1 MLEMEIQLVILFL
14 IFLGF
19 IFWFEEK
26 RKRERREREEIFKK
40 EIQEIKE
47 KILLQSAL
55 QESLEKTTKEMKDL
69 SRDLLEEV
77 RRRDEIRR
85 EKEKEIFET
94 IKRLDQVVTGTT
106 SKGSS
111 GEEILREAFKKLP
124 PEMIETNFRVGGKVV
139 EFALLLP
146 NGKRLPI
153 DSKWPTSRLILE
165 LEEEKNVEKKKKI
178 IEEIEKEVMKK
189 IKEVKQYIDPDLTWS
204 QAIAAVPDSV
214 YNVCYNVHSFA
225 RKENVLLIPY
235 SWVLPLLLYMYRL
248 HLQYVV
254 SIDFENFK
262 NYLML
267 ISKSLGEMESILEN
281 KIYRGSQMISNA
293 YLEYKT
299 KISQVRNVV
308 NQLSLNEGQKNETPK
323 LKI

>member
-1 MLEMEIQLVILFL
+1 MEVWLMIFFL
-14 IFLGF
+14 IFLGM

-26 RKRERREREEIFKK
+26 RKK

-47 KILLQSAL
+47 KILVQSTL
-55 QESLEKTTKEMKDL
+55 QENLEKTTKEMRDL
-69 SRDLLEEV
+69 SRDLLEEI
-77 RRRDEIRR
+77 RKRDEMRKER
-85 EKEKEIFET
+85 EKEFFER
-94 IKRLDQVVTGTT
+94 IKRLDQILTGTT
-106 SKGSS
+106 VKGSS

-124 PEMIETNFRVGGKVV
+124 PEMIETNFKVGGKIV

-153 DSKWPTSRLILE
+153 DSKWPASKLLLDLE
-165 LEEEKNVEKKKKI
+165 KEENVEKKKEI
-178 IEEIEKEVMKK
+178 IKEIEKEVIKK
-189 IKEVKQYIDPDLTWS
+189 VKEVKQYIDPDLTWS
-204 QAIAAVPDSV
+204 QAIAAIPDSV

-248 HLQYVV
+248 HLQYAV
-254 SIDFENFK
+254 SIDFENLK
-262 NYLML
+262 NYLVL
-267 ISKSLGEMESILEN
+267 ISKNLEEMESILEN
-281 KIYRGSQMISNA
+281 KIYKGGQMISNA

-299 KISQVRNVV
+299 KISQIRNFV
-308 NQLSLNEGQKNETPK
+308 NQISLKENQKDKIPK

>member
-1 MLEMEIQLVILFL
+1 MEIQFLILFL
-14 IFLGF
+14 IFLSF
-19 IFWFEEK
+19 IFWFEDK
-26 RKRERREREEIFKK
+26 RKKEQREREEILKK

-47 KILLQSAL
+47 KISVQGAL
-55 QESLEKTTKEMKDL
+55 QENLEKATKEMHNL

-77 RRRDEIRR
+77 RRRDEIRK
-85 EKEKEIFET
+85 EKEKEIFDM

-153 DSKWPTSRLILE
+153 DSKWPASKLILE
-165 LEEEKNVEKKKKI
+165 LEKEENIEKKKEI
-178 IEEIEKEVMKK
+178 IDEIEKEVIKK

-204 QAIAAVPDSV
+204 QAIAAIPDSV
-214 YNVCYNVHSFA
+214 YNLCYNVHSFA
-225 RKENVLLIPY
+225 RKENVILMPY

-248 HLQYVV
+248 HLQYAV
-254 SIDFENFK
+254 SIDFENLK

-267 ISKSLGEMESILEN
+267 ISKNLEEMESILEN
-281 KIYRGSQMISNA
+281 KIYKSSQMISNA

-299 KISQVRNVV
+299 KISQIRNFV
-308 NQLSLNEGQKNETPK
+308 NQISLKEGQKEKMPK

>member
-1 MLEMEIQLVILFL
+1 MDFALVILIG
-14 IFLGF
+14 IFFVLF
-19 IFWFEEK
+19 FWFEEK
-26 RKRERREREEIFKK
+26 RKKEGKEREDSLKK

-47 KILLQSAL
+47 KILVQGAL
-55 QESLEKTTKEMKDL
+55 QENLEKTTKEMKDL

-77 RRRDEIRR
+77 RRRDEMRK
-85 EKEKEIFET
+85 EKEKEFFER
-94 IKRLDQVVTGTT
+94 IKRLDQILTGTT
-106 SKGSS
+106 AKGSS

-124 PEMIETNFRVGGKVV
+124 PEMIETNFRIGGKVV

-153 DSKWPTSRLILE
+153 DSKWPSSKLILE
-165 LEEEKNVEKKKKI
+165 LEKEEDPLKRKEI
-178 IEEIEKEVMKK
+178 IEGIEKEVIKK

-225 RKENVLLIPY
+225 RKENVILMPY

-248 HLQYVV
+248 HLQYAV
-254 SIDFENFK
+254 SIDFENLK
-262 NYLML
+262 NYLVL
-267 ISKSLGEMESILEN
+267 ISKNLEEMESILEN
-281 KIYRGSQMISNA
+281 KIYKGSQMISNA

-299 KISQVRNVV
+299 KISQIRNFV
-308 NQLSLNEGQKNETPK
+308 NQISSKEGQKEETLK

>member
-1 MLEMEIQLVILFL
+1 M
-14 IFLGF
+14 

-26 RKRERREREEIFKK
+26 RKK

-47 KILLQSAL
+47 KILVQSTL
-55 QESLEKTTKEMKDL
+55 QENLEKTTKEMRDL
-69 SRDLLEEV
+69 SRDLLEEI
-77 RRRDEIRR
+77 RKRDEMRKER
-85 EKEKEIFET
+85 EKEFFER
-94 IKRLDQVVTGTT
+94 IKRLDQILTGTT
-106 SKGSS
+106 VKGSS

-124 PEMIETNFRVGGKVV
+124 PEMIETNFKVGGKIV

-153 DSKWPTSRLILE
+153 DSKWPASKLLLDLE
-165 LEEEKNVEKKKKI
+165 KEENVEKKKEI
-178 IEEIEKEVMKK
+178 IKEIEKEVIKK
-189 IKEVKQYIDPDLTWS
+189 VKEVKQYIDPDLTWS
-204 QAIAAVPDSV
+204 QAIAAIPDSV

-248 HLQYVV
+248 HLQYAV
-254 SIDFENFK
+254 SIDFENLK
-262 NYLML
+262 NYLVL
-267 ISKSLGEMESILEN
+267 ISKNLEEMESILEN
-281 KIYRGSQMISNA
+281 KIYKGGQMISNA

-299 KISQVRNVV
+299 KISQIRNFV
-308 NQLSLNEGQKNETPK
+308 NQISLKENQKDKIPK

>member
-1 MLEMEIQLVILFL
+1 MEVWLIIFFL
-14 IFLGF
+14 IFLGI

-26 RKRERREREEIFKK
+26 RKK

-47 KILLQSAL
+47 KILIQSAF
-55 QESLEKTTKEMKDL
+55 QESLEKTTKEMRDL
-69 SRDLLEEV
+69 SRDLLEEI
-77 RRRDEIRR
+77 RKRDEIRKER
-85 EKEKEIFET
+85 EKEFFER
-94 IKRLDQVVTGTT
+94 IKRLDQILTGTT
-106 SKGSS
+106 TKGSS

-124 PEMIETNFRVGGKVV
+124 PEMIETNFKVGGKIV

-153 DSKWPTSRLILE
+153 DSKWPASKLLLDLE
-165 LEEEKNVEKKKKI
+165 KEENVEKKKEI
-178 IEEIEKEVMKK
+178 IKEIEKEVIKK
-189 IKEVKQYIDPDLTWS
+189 VKEVKQYIDPDLTWS
-204 QAIAAVPDSV
+204 QAIAAIPDSV

-248 HLQYVV
+248 HLQYAV
-254 SIDFENFK
+254 SIDFENLK
-262 NYLML
+262 NYLVL
-267 ISKSLGEMESILEN
+267 ISKNLEEMESILEN
-281 KIYRGSQMISNA
+281 KIYKGGQMISNA

-299 KISQVRNVV
+299 KISQIRNFV
-308 NQLSLNEGQKNETPK
+308 NQISLKENQKDKIPK

>member
-1 MLEMEIQLVILFL
+1 MEIQVLILFL
-14 IFLGF
+14 IFLSF
-19 IFWFEEK
+19 IFWFEDK
-26 RKRERREREEIFKK
+26 RKKEQREREEILKK

-47 KILLQSAL
+47 KILVQSAL
-55 QESLEKTTKEMKDL
+55 QESLEKTTKEMHNL

-77 RRRDEIRR
+77 RKRDEMRK
-85 EKEKEIFET
+85 EKEKEFFER
-94 IKRLDQVVTGTT
+94 IKRLDQILTGTT

-153 DSKWPTSRLILE
+153 DSKWPASKLILE
-165 LEEEKNVEKKKKI
+165 LEKEENVEKKKEI
-178 IEEIEKEVMKK
+178 IDEIEKEVIKK

-204 QAIAAVPDSV
+204 QAIAAIPDSV
-214 YNVCYNVHSFA
+214 YNLCYNVHSFA
-225 RKENVLLIPY
+225 RKENVILMPY

-248 HLQYVV
+248 HLQYAV
-254 SIDFENFK
+254 SIDFENLK

-267 ISKSLGEMESILEN
+267 ISKNLEEMELILEN
-281 KIYRGSQMISNA
+281 KIYKSSQMISNA

-299 KISQVRNVV
+299 KISQIRNFV
-308 NQLSLNEGQKNETPK
+308 NQISLKEGQKEKMPK

>member
-1 MLEMEIQLVILFL
+1 MDIALIILIGVFFAL
-14 IFLGF
+14 L
-19 IFWFEEK
+19 FWFEEK
-26 RKRERREREEIFKK
+26 RKKEGKEAQESLKK

-47 KILLQSAL
+47 KILVQSAL

-69 SRDLLEEV
+69 NRDLLEEV
-77 RRRDEIRR
+77 RKRDEMRK
-85 EKEKEIFET
+85 EKEKEFFER
-94 IKRLDQVVTGTT
+94 IKRLDQMLTGTT
-106 SKGSS
+106 AKGSS

-124 PEMIETNFRVGGKVV
+124 PEMIETNFRIGGKVV

-153 DSKWPTSRLILE
+153 DSKWPSSRLILE
-165 LEEEKNVEKKKKI
+165 LEKEENVEKKKEI

-189 IKEVKQYIDPDLTWS
+189 IREVKQYIDPDLTWS
-204 QAIAAVPDSV
+204 QAIAAVPDSI

-225 RKENVLLIPY
+225 KKENVLLVPY

-248 HLQYVV
+248 HLQYAV
-254 SIDFENFK
+254 SIDFENLK
-262 NYLML
+262 NYLVL
-267 ISKSLGEMESILEN
+267 ISKNLEEMESILEN
-281 KIYRGSQMISNA
+281 KIYKGNQMISNA

-299 KISQVRNVV
+299 KISQIRNFV
-308 NQLSLNEGQKNETPK
+308 NQISLKEGQKEETPK

>member
-1 MLEMEIQLVILFL
+1 MEIQVLILFL
-14 IFLGF
+14 IFLSF
-19 IFWFEEK
+19 IFWFEDK
-26 RKRERREREEIFKK
+26 RKKEQREREEILKK

-47 KILLQSAL
+47 KILVQSAL
-55 QESLEKTTKEMKDL
+55 QESLEKTTKEMHNL

-77 RRRDEIRR
+77 RKRDEMRK
-85 EKEKEIFET
+85 EKEKEFFER
-94 IKRLDQVVTGTT
+94 IKRLDQILTGTT

-153 DSKWPTSRLILE
+153 DSKWPASKLILE
-165 LEEEKNVEKKKKI
+165 LEKEENVEKKKEI
-178 IEEIEKEVMKK
+178 IDEIEKEVIKK

-204 QAIAAVPDSV
+204 QAIAAIPDSV
-214 YNVCYNVHSFA
+214 YNLCYNVHSFA
-225 RKENVLLIPY
+225 RKENVILMPY

-248 HLQYVV
+248 HLQYAV
-254 SIDFENFK
+254 SIDFENLK

-267 ISKSLGEMESILEN
+267 ISKNLEEMESILEN
-281 KIYRGSQMISNA
+281 KIYKSSQMISNA

-299 KISQVRNVV
+299 KISQIRNFV
-308 NQLSLNEGQKNETPK
+308 NQISLKEGQKEKMPK

>member
-1 MLEMEIQLVILFL
+1 MDIVLIILIGVFFAL
-14 IFLGF
+14 L
-19 IFWFEEK
+19 FWFEEK
-26 RKRERREREEIFKK
+26 RKKEGKEAQESLKK

-47 KILLQSAL
+47 KILVQSAL

-77 RRRDEIRR
+77 RKRDEMRK
-85 EKEKEIFET
+85 EKEKEFFER
-94 IKRLDQVVTGTT
+94 IKRLDQMLTGTT
-106 SKGSS
+106 AKGSS

-124 PEMIETNFRVGGKVV
+124 PEMIETNFRIGGKVV

-153 DSKWPTSRLILE
+153 DSKWPSSRLILE
-165 LEEEKNVEKKKKI
+165 LEKEENVEKKKEI

-189 IKEVKQYIDPDLTWS
+189 IREVKQYIDPDLTWS
-204 QAIAAVPDSV
+204 QAIAAVPDSI

-225 RKENVLLIPY
+225 KKENVLLVPY

-248 HLQYVV
+248 HLQYAV
-254 SIDFENFK
+254 SIDFENLK
-262 NYLML
+262 NYLVL
-267 ISKSLGEMESILEN
+267 ISKNLEEMESILEN
-281 KIYRGSQMISNA
+281 KIYKGNQMISNA

-299 KISQVRNVV
+299 KISQIRNFV
-308 NQLSLNEGQKNETPK
+308 NQISLKEGQKEETPK